1 MGIYFYKNRCPFFC
15 SINSVGRKKSVG
27 GEENIFSSGRKYIFL
42 ATPGIWG
49 WNRGCKI
56 LFTSNEKL

>member
-42 ATPGIWG
+42 ATPGI
-49 WNRGCKI
+49 
-56 LFTSNEKL
+56 

>member
-15 SINSVGRKKSVG
+15 SRIFVGTKNSVG

-49 WNRGCKI
+49 
-56 LFTSNEKL
+56 